1 MHALADAGVV
11 TTVSLE
17 VAADLPYE
25 KRRLIAVY
33 FGEMSRHL
41 QWWVGDLLNDSEAR
55 DEHLFSQL
63 AADTGLS
70 EGALATRMYV
80 CRRVAV
86 KRRRAGLPFSVHH
99 AVASLGARDQERWLK
114 IAEAEQLTAQVLR
127 ERIKAAT
134 KDGQQELLDRDSDPP
149 APERGPR
156 PQAARGGRSRDPAR
170 REAGRRPASTTS
182 CRSRPWCG
190 CGPRSTRRSDGAHP
204 RRAGARPR
212 ARQAVADRRAPIPDQ
227 ADRARGAARA
237 RGRRGA

>member
-1 MHALADAGVV
+1 VTDLVIPDELNPEFDHQQLRLDPEAFKIVHALADAGVV

-70 EGALATRMYV
+70 EGALSTRMYV

-114 IAEAEQLTAQVLR
+114 IAEAEQLTSQVLR
-127 ERIKAAT
+127 ERIKAAA
-134 KDGQQELLDRDSDPP
+134 KDGQQELLDRDNDPP
-149 APERGPR
+149 GPR
-156 PQAARGGRSRDPAR
+156 GGLDPKLLE
-170 REAGRRPASTTS
+170 EAGRAILRDAKPADD
-182 CRSRPWCG
+182 RQHYLVPGEAIVRL
-190 CGPRSTRRSDGAHP
+190 
-204 RRAGARPR
+204 RAAF
-212 ARQAVADRRAPIPDQ
+212 DEEE
-227 ADRARGAARA
+227 
-237 RGRRGA
+237 